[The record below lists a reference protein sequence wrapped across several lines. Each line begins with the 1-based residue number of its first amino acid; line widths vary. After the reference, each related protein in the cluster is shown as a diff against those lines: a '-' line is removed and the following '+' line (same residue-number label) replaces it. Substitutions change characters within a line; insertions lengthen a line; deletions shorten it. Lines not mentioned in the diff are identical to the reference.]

1 MEINLGIRI
10 LDIISEVTIS
20 PNLKTTHYVQEEPL
34 YHYIASSNV
43 CIYVDHLCDGETK
56 FPIEKSDH
64 FNPSL
69 TINPSLTLFP
79 LSIWYCNN
87 PKR

>member
-1 MEINLGIRI
+1 MAIHLGIRI

-20 PNLKTTHYVQEEPL
+20 PDLKTTLSVQEEPL

-43 CIYVDHLCDGETK
+43 CIYAEHLCDGETK

-69 TINPSLTLFP
+69 DHDSLTNFI
-79 LSIWYCNN
+79 SI
-87 PKR
+87 KHLVL

>member
-1 MEINLGIRI
+1 MEIHLGIRI

-43 CIYVDHLCDGETK
+43 CIYAEHLCDGETK
-56 FPIEKSDH
+56 FPIEKFDH

-69 TINPSLTLFP
+69 DHESITNLIPINNFVL
-79 LSIWYCNN
+79 
-87 PKR
+87 